1 MIVDTLDRFIEAQ
14 EIMYE
19 TALDEIKSGMK
30 RSHWIWYIFPQL
42 RELGVS
48 AMANYYGITGLD
60 EAKAYM
66 AHPTLSARLIEI
78 SEALLR
84 LKENDPERVL
94 GFIDAVKVRS
104 CMTLFAEVSKED
116 SVFHRVLQKFYNG
129 EMDDKTLKLIGK
141 IV

>member
-66 AHPTLSARLIEI
+66 AHPMLSARLIEI
-78 SEALLR
+78 SEALLC

-129 EMDDKTLKLIGK
+129 EKDDKTLKLIGK

>member
-78 SEALLR
+78 SEALLC

-129 EMDDKTLKLIGK
+129 EKDDKTLKLIGK